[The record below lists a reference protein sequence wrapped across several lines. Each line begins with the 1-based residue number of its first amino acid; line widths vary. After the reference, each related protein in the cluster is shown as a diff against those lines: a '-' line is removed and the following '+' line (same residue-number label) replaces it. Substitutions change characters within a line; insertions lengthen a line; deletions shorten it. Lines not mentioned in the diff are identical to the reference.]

1 MSIERSKCISFFLV
15 VVVVVVVFYHS
26 LTLKP
31 VKFLEGE
38 LTHDLLIIPVSVN
51 WCHMSSFIRIIDF
64 IDSLG
69 LSHEQ
74 NMAKM
79 RLLTIMGIAVKN
91 KEISWGTWM
100 VQSVKCLT
108 LCFCSGHGLRI
119 LGLSTTWSSELS
131 MESGG
136 LFP

>member
-1 MSIERSKCISFFLV
+1 MSIERSKCISFFL
-15 VVVVVVVFYHS
+15 VVVVVVFYHS

-69 LSHEQ
+69 TFWEFIFCWGIKKDG
-74 NMAKM
+74 NM
-79 RLLTIMGIAVKN
+79 
-91 KEISWGTWM
+91 
-100 VQSVKCLT
+100 
-108 LCFCSGHGLRI
+108 
-119 LGLSTTWSSELS
+119 
-131 MESGG
+131 
-136 LFP
+136 LF